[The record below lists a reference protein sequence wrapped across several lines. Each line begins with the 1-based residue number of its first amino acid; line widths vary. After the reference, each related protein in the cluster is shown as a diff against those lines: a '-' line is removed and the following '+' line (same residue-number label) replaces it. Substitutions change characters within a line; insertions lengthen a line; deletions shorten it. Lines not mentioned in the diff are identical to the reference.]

1 MERDVVVVF
10 VLRLVVVVVGI
21 KDGMLVMVE
30 EDENAIAGE
39 ANARGAR
46 LMKRIF

>member
-10 VLRLVVVVVGI
+10 VLRLVVVLGI
-21 KDGMLVMVE
+21 TDGMFVMVA

-39 ANARGAR
+39 ANARGVR